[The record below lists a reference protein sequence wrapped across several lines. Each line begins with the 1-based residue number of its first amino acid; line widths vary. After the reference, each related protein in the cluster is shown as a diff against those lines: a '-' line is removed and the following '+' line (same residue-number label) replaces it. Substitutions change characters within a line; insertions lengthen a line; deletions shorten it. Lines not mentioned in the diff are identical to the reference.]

1 MWAVGQG
8 RRAADRVSTRMSGRL
23 SAWLPAARWSS
34 TYRREWLP
42 RDIAAGL
49 VLTGLLA
56 PAGMAYAAAAGLP
69 PVNGLY
75 ASIVPLVVYALAG
88 PSRIL
93 VLGPDSALT
102 PLIAAAVLPAL
113 AVSPDRALAVAG
125 MLAVLAGAICVVA
138 GIARFGFLAELLSAP
153 VRYGYLHG
161 IAITILV
168 SQAAKFCGFSV
179 SGETLM
185 GQLSGFLDGLGD
197 GRFNGWALAVGGACL
212 ALILVLRRVS
222 KAMPAT
228 LIAVV
233 FGVVASLLFDLESKG
248 VKVVGDLPRGIP
260 SPAWPSLGWTDTR
273 NLLGAAL
280 GIAFVAF
287 ADTSVLSRTM
297 AMRRREPVNDNHE
310 LIALGLSN
318 MVTGLFHGFPIS
330 SSSSRTPVAESAG
343 ARTQLT
349 GVVAAAAMVI
359 LALAAP
365 TVFRHMPDA
374 TLAAIVVA
382 AALSLID
389 LPALRHLFR
398 VRRSEF
404 VLAVAAILSV
414 AILGPVSGAVV
425 AVSLSVLNFLRLA
438 WKPHTAELVRVDGLK
453 GYHDRGRHPEG
464 RTIPGL
470 LLYRFD
476 APLFFANARFF
487 ATDLARCIAERDD
500 TITTVIVTAEP
511 ITDVDAT
518 AAEML
523 RDLLPELRGRG
534 IELRFAELKG
544 TVHERVDAYLGFH
557 GPMPDHTARTTGEA
571 VRNYLRTSGVQWV
584 DWEDRAP

>member
-1 MWAVGQG
+1 MTSTHDALRRLPVVAWA
-8 RRAADRVSTRMSGRL
+8 T
-23 SAWLPAARWSS
+23 
-34 TYRREWLP
+34 TYRRGWLG
-42 RDIAAGL
+42 RDVAAGL

-75 ASIVPLVVYALAG
+75 ASIVPLVVYALVG

-102 PLIAAAVLPAL
+102 PLIAAAVLPAM
-113 AVSPDRALAVAG
+113 AISPDRALAVAG
-125 MLAVLAGAICVVA
+125 MLAVLAGLFCLVA
-138 GIARFGFLAELLSAP
+138 GLFRFGFLAELLSAP

-179 SGETLM
+179 PGETLL
-185 GQLSGFLDGLGD
+185 GQIRGFAEGLGD
-197 GRFNGWALAVGGACL
+197 GRFNGWAMAIGLACL
-212 ALILVLRRVS
+212 ALILGLRRVS
-222 KAMPAT
+222 KAVPAT

-233 FGVVASLLFDLESKG
+233 LGIVATVVLGLEDKG
-248 VKVVGDLPRGIP
+248 VKVVGDLPSGVP
-260 SPAWPSLGWTDTR
+260 SPAWPSLGWSDTR
-273 NLLGAAL
+273 DLLGAAL

-297 AMRRREPVNDNHE
+297 AMRRREPVSDNHE
-310 LIALGLSN
+310 LVALGLSN
-318 MVTGLFHGFPIS
+318 VVTGLFHGFPIS

-349 GVVAAAAMVI
+349 GVVAAAAMVV
-359 LALAAP
+359 LAVAAP
-365 TVFRHMPDA
+365 SVFRHMPDA
-374 TLAAIVVA
+374 TLAAIVIA
-382 AALSLID
+382 AAISLID

-404 VLAVAAILSV
+404 VLAIAAILAV
-414 AILGPVSGAVV
+414 AVLGPVSGAVV

-487 ATDLARCIAERDD
+487 ATDLERRITERDD
-500 TITTVIVTAEP
+500 RVTTVIVTAEP

-523 RDLLPELRGRG
+523 RDLLADLRGRG

-544 TVHERVDAYLGFH
+544 HVHERVDAYRDFH
-557 GPMPDHTARTTGEA
+557 GAMPDHSARTTGEA
-571 VRNYLRTSGVQWV
+571 VRNYLRSSGVHWV
-584 DWEDRAP
+584 DWEDRTP

>member
-1 MWAVGQG
+1 
-8 RRAADRVSTRMSGRL
+8 
-23 SAWLPAARWSS
+23 
-34 TYRREWLP
+34 
-42 RDIAAGL
+42 
-49 VLTGLLA
+49 
-56 PAGMAYAAAAGLP
+56 
-69 PVNGLY
+69 
-75 ASIVPLVVYALAG
+75 
-88 PSRIL
+88 
-93 VLGPDSALT
+93 
-102 PLIAAAVLPAL
+102 
-113 AVSPDRALAVAG
+113 
-125 MLAVLAGAICVVA
+125 
-138 GIARFGFLAELLSAP
+138 
-153 VRYGYLHG
+153 
-161 IAITILV
+161 
-168 SQAAKFCGFSV
+168 
-179 SGETLM
+179 
-185 GQLSGFLDGLGD
+185 
-197 GRFNGWALAVGGACL
+197 
-212 ALILVLRRVS
+212 
-222 KAMPAT
+222 
-228 LIAVV
+228 
-233 FGVVASLLFDLESKG
+233 
-248 VKVVGDLPRGIP
+248 
-260 SPAWPSLGWTDTR
+260 
-273 NLLGAAL
+273 
-280 GIAFVAF
+280 
-287 ADTSVLSRTM
+287 
-297 AMRRREPVNDNHE
+297 
-310 LIALGLSN
+310 

-349 GVVAAAAMVI
+349 GVVAAAAMVT

-365 TVFRHMPDA
+365 AVFRHMPDA

-404 VLAVAAILSV
+404 VLAIAAILSV

-425 AVSLSVLNFLRLA
+425 AVTLSVLNFLRLA

-487 ATDLARCIAERDD
+487 ATDLARRIAERDD

-523 RDLLPELRGRG
+523 RDLLAELRERG
-534 IELRFAELKG
+534 IDLRFAELKG
-544 TVHERVDAYLGFH
+544 TVHERVDAYLDFH

-571 VRNYLRTSGVQWV
+571 VRSYLRTSGVSWV

>member
-1 MWAVGQG
+1 VVAWA
-8 RRAADRVSTRMSGRL
+8 TI
-23 SAWLPAARWSS
+23 
-34 TYRREWLP
+34 YRRGWLG
-42 RDIAAGL
+42 RDVAAGL

-75 ASIVPLVVYALAG
+75 ASIVPLVVYALVG

-102 PLIAAAVLPAL
+102 PLIAAAVLPAM
-113 AVSPDRALAVAG
+113 AISPDRALAVAG
-125 MLAVLAGAICVVA
+125 MLAVLSGLFCLVA
-138 GIARFGFLAELLSAP
+138 GLFRFGFLAELLSAP

-179 SGETLM
+179 PGETLL
-185 GQLSGFLDGLGD
+185 GQIRGFAEGLGD
-197 GRFNGWALAVGGACL
+197 GRFNGWAMAIGLACL
-212 ALILVLRRVS
+212 ALILGLRRVS
-222 KAMPAT
+222 KAVPAT

-233 FGVVASLLFDLESKG
+233 LGIVATVVLGLEDKG
-248 VKVVGDLPRGIP
+248 VKVVGDLPSGVP
-260 SPAWPSLGWTDTR
+260 SAAWPSLGWSDTR
-273 NLLGAAL
+273 DLLGAAL

-297 AMRRREPVNDNHE
+297 AMRRREPVSDNHE
-310 LIALGLSN
+310 LVALGLSN
-318 MVTGLFHGFPIS
+318 VVTGLFHGFPIS

-349 GVVAAAAMVI
+349 GVVAAAAMVV
-359 LALAAP
+359 LAVAAP
-365 TVFRHMPDA
+365 AVFRHMPDA
-374 TLAAIVVA
+374 TLAAIVIA
-382 AALSLID
+382 AAISLID

-404 VLAVAAILSV
+404 VLAIAAILAV
-414 AILGPVSGAVV
+414 AVLGPVSGAVV

-470 LLYRFD
+470 VLYRFD

-487 ATDLARCIAERDD
+487 ATDLERRITERDD
-500 TITTVIVTAEP
+500 TVTTVIVTAEP

-523 RDLLPELRGRG
+523 RDLLADLRGRG
-534 IELRFAELKG
+534 IDLRFAELKG
-544 TVHERVDAYLGFH
+544 HVHERVDAYRDFH
-557 GPMPDHTARTTGEA
+557 GPMPDHSARTTGEA
-571 VRNYLRTSGVQWV
+571 VRNYLRSSGVHWV
-584 DWEDRAP
+584 DWEDRTP

>member
-1 MWAVGQG
+1 MAKALHTLARVPAVAWA
-8 RRAADRVSTRMSGRL
+8 
-23 SAWLPAARWSS
+23 S
-34 TYRREWLP
+34 TYRREWLG
-42 RDIAAGL
+42 RDVAAGL

-75 ASIVPLVVYALAG
+75 ASIVPLVVYALVG

-102 PLIAAAVLPAL
+102 PLVAAAVLPAMT
-113 AVSPDRALAVAG
+113 VSPDHALAVAG
-125 MLAVLAGAICVVA
+125 MLAVLAGGICLVA
-138 GIARFGFLAELLSAP
+138 GLFRFGFLAELLSAP

-179 SGETLM
+179 PGETLL
-185 GQLSGFLDGLGD
+185 GQLRGFADGIAD
-197 GRFNGWALAVGGACL
+197 GRFNRWALAVGATCL
-212 ALILVLRRVS
+212 VLILVLRRVS
-222 KAMPAT
+222 RAVPAT
-228 LIAVV
+228 LIAVIM
-233 FGVVASLLFDLESKG
+233 GVVATVLLDLEARG
-248 VKVVGDLPRGIP
+248 VKVVGDLPSGVP

-297 AMRRREPVNDNHE
+297 AMRRREPVSDNHE
-310 LIALGLSN
+310 LVALGLSN
-318 MVTGLFHGFPIS
+318 VVTGLFHGFPIS

-349 GVVAAAAMVI
+349 GVVAAAAMVL
-359 LALAAP
+359 LAVAAP
-365 TVFRHMPDA
+365 SAFRHMPDA
-374 TLAAIVVA
+374 TLAAIVIA
-382 AALSLID
+382 AAISLID

-404 VLAVAAILSV
+404 VLAIAAILAV
-414 AILGPVSGAVV
+414 AVLGPVSGAVV
-425 AVSLSVLNFLRLA
+425 AVALSVLNFLRLA

-487 ATDLARCIAERDD
+487 ATDLSRRIGERDD
-500 TITTVIVTAEP
+500 TVNTVIVTAEP

-523 RDLLPELRGRG
+523 RDLLAELRSQG
-534 IELRFAELKG
+534 IDLRFAELKG
-544 TVHERVDAYLGFH
+544 EVHERVDAYRDFH
-557 GPMPDHTARTTGEA
+557 GPMPDHSARTTGEA
-571 VRNYLRTSGVQWV
+571 VRNYLRASGVPWV
-584 DWEDRAP
+584 DWEDRTP